1 VKKKIYFFILT
12 LILSFNLNILYA
24 SEIKEFELEGMSIG
38 DSLLDHFSKNEIKNS
53 KQVNQ
58 YPNDSYILYAF
69 SDLMNLK
76 KYDLIT
82 ISTKKNDKKYT
93 VTSISAGLR
102 FSNLDECLNLKK
114 DFNDDISSIFSEIP
128 KEEVKYKAQ
137 RDKTG
142 KSMIYGTQYY
152 FPSGDFLIANCMNW
166 SKDMKLTK
174 VFQVSM
180 RTKEYSYFL
189 LNEAYK

>member
-1 VKKKIYFFILT
+1 MRIFFT
-12 LILSFNLNILYA
+12 VLILFFSLQSLTKSDDI
-24 SEIKEFELEGMSIG
+24 SEFEIEGLSIG
-38 DSLLDHFSKNEIKNS
+38 DSLLDHFNINEIKNS

-58 YPNDSYILYAF
+58 YPNDTYILYAL
-69 SDLMNLK
+69 SNIMNLK

-82 ISTKKNDKKYT
+82 VSTKKNDKKYT
-93 VTSISAGLR
+93 ITSISGGLR

-114 DFNDDISSIFSEIP
+114 DFNEDISLIFSEIS

-166 SKDMKLTK
+166 SKDMNLTK

-180 RTKEYSYFL
+180 RAKEYSYFL

>member
-1 VKKKIYFFILT
+1 MRIFFT
-12 LILSFNLNILYA
+12 VLILFFSLQSLTKSDDI
-24 SEIKEFELEGMSIG
+24 SEFEIEGLSIG
-38 DSLLDHFSKNEIKNS
+38 DSLLDHFSINEIKNS

-58 YPNDSYILYAF
+58 YPNDTYILYAL
-69 SDLMNLK
+69 SNIMNLK

-82 ISTKKNDKKYT
+82 VSTKKNDKKYT
-93 VTSISAGLR
+93 ITSISGGLR

-114 DFNDDISSIFSEIP
+114 DFNDDISLIFSEIS

-166 SKDMKLTK
+166 SKDMNLTK
-174 VFQVSM
+174 VFQVSI
-180 RTKEYSYFL
+180 RTKE
-189 LNEAYK
+189 

>member
-1 VKKKIYFFILT
+1 MRIFFT
-12 LILSFNLNILYA
+12 VLILFFSLQSLTKSDDI
-24 SEIKEFELEGMSIG
+24 SEFEIEGISIA
-38 DSLLDHFSKNEIKNS
+38 DSLLDHFNINEIKNS

-58 YPNDSYILYAF
+58 YPNDTYILYAL
-69 SDLMNLK
+69 SNIMNLK

-82 ISTKKNDKKYT
+82 VSTKKNDKKYT
-93 VTSISAGLR
+93 ITSISGGLR

-114 DFNDDISSIFSEIP
+114 DFNDDISLIFSEIS

-166 SKDMKLTK
+166 SKDMNLTK

-180 RTKEYSYFL
+180 RAKEYSYFL

>member
-1 VKKKIYFFILT
+1 MRIFFT
-12 LILSFNLNILYA
+12 VLILFFSLQSLTKSDDI
-24 SEIKEFELEGMSIG
+24 SEFEIEGLSIG
-38 DSLLDHFSKNEIKNS
+38 DSLLDHFSINEIKNS

-58 YPNDSYILYAF
+58 YPNDTYILYAV
-69 SDLMNLK
+69 SDIMNLK

-82 ISTKKNDKKYT
+82 VSTKKNDKKYT
-93 VTSISAGLR
+93 ITSISGGLR
-102 FSNLDECLNLKK
+102 FSNLDECLDLKK
-114 DFNDDISSIFSEIP
+114 DFNDDISLIFSEIS

-166 SKDMKLTK
+166 SKDMNLTK
-174 VFQVSM
+174 VFQVSI
-180 RTKEYSYFL
+180 RTKEYSYFI

>member
-1 VKKKIYFFILT
+1 MRIFFT
-12 LILSFNLNILYA
+12 VLILFFSLQSLTKSDDI
-24 SEIKEFELEGMSIG
+24 SEFEIEGLSIG
-38 DSLLDHFSKNEIKNS
+38 DSLLDHFSINEIKNS

-58 YPNDSYILYAF
+58 YPNDTYILYAV
-69 SDLMNLK
+69 SDIMNLK

-82 ISTKKNDKKYT
+82 VSTKKNDKKYT
-93 VTSISAGLR
+93 ITSISGGLR

-114 DFNDDISSIFSEIP
+114 DFNDDISLIFSEIS

-166 SKDMKLTK
+166 SKDMNLTK

-180 RTKEYSYFL
+180 RAKEYSYFL

>member
-1 VKKKIYFFILT
+1 MLIKVFFVFFIIT
-12 LILSFNLNILYA
+12 FTFQSWTKADDI
-24 SEIKEFELEGMSIG
+24 EEFQIEGMSIR
-38 DSLLDHFSKNEIKNS
+38 DSLLDYFSKNEIKNS

-58 YPNDSYILYAF
+58 YPNDSYILYAL
-69 SDLMNLK
+69 SDIMNLK
-76 KYDLIT
+76 KYDLLT

-142 KSMIYGTQYY
+142 KSMVYGTQYY

-166 SKDMKLTK
+166 SKNMNLTK

-180 RTKEYSYFL
+180 RTKEYSNFL

>member
-1 VKKKIYFFILT
+1 MRIFFT
-12 LILSFNLNILYA
+12 VLILFFSLQSLTKSDDI
-24 SEIKEFELEGMSIG
+24 SEFEIEGLSIG
-38 DSLLDHFSKNEIKNS
+38 DSLLDHFSINEIKNS

-58 YPNDSYILYAF
+58 YPNDTYILYAL
-69 SDLMNLK
+69 SNIMNLK

-82 ISTKKNDKKYT
+82 VSTKKNDKKFT
-93 VTSISAGLR
+93 ITSISGGLR

-114 DFNDDISSIFSEIP
+114 DFNDDISLIFSEIS

-166 SKDMKLTK
+166 SKDMNLTK

-180 RTKEYSYFL
+180 RAKEYSYFL